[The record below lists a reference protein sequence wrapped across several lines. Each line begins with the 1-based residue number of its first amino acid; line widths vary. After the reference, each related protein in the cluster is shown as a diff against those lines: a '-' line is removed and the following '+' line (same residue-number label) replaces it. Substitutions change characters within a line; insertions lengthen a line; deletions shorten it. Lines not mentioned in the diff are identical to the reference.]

1 MVSQGAKTVVSLKKK
16 GYRIFVDGKCV
27 VGARTSPLLRL
38 FNPPVVFISI
48 WQSFKTCSRA
58 AQSALEGRMR
68 PAGRSLPTP
77 RLDSIS
83 NFSLSSLYHLILCL
97 HVFCQTGLSQRVD
110 RLALPAVFPIK
121 TDVSR
126 SVPYPKTGVHF
137 PAFSPNF
144 PFHAERQAEK
154 L

>member
-27 VGARTSPLLRL
+27 VGARTSPLLHL

-58 AQSALEGRMR
+58 AQTALEGRMR

-77 RLDSIS
+77 TLNILIESCT
-83 NFSLSSLYHLILCL
+83 LSHD
-97 HVFCQTGLSQRVD
+97 VQRQSYRHSSALVLMALNSSMESCA
-110 RLALPAVFPIK
+110 LAR
-121 TDVSR
+121 DVQR
-126 SVPYPKTGVHF
+126 ST
-137 PAFSPNF
+137 S
-144 PFHAERQAEK
+144 
-154 L
+154 